1 MNSNNLFG
9 NLTHY
14 NTFVHRMDA
23 RLKLFIMIVL
33 MVACFLPYGISNY
46 IDNSENVISSSYY
59 SNQFMVLGLVAVVI
73 LTLMAFAKVNI
84 LSFIKSM
91 GAMWFMMIFLLV
103 IMVFIPK
110 TGDTRIYYVMHD
122 FDNGYVIFWD
132 GLLQCAQIFLR
143 LILMIGLTMVLTTT
157 TPPMQITYAFEWYLT
172 PLRLF
177 HFPTQVVSMILSL
190 ALRMIPTILDE
201 SQRIMK
207 AQRSRGVDFERGFV
221 ASKIKSIVTLIV
233 PLLVSC
239 FARSEQLSL
248 AMYAR
253 GYDPYAKRS
262 KYRVLKFH
270 FLDLLSLIGCLLIIA
285 LFITLCVLSQVYKI
299 NYIEQWFGISGAR

>member
-46 IDNSENVISSSYY
+46 IDESGKVINSSFY
-59 SNQFMVLGLVAVVI
+59 SNQFFVLGLVAIVI
-73 LTLMAFAKVNI
+73 IALMAFARVNI
-84 LSFIKSM
+84 FSFIKSM
-91 GAMWFMMIFLLV
+91 GAMWFMMIFLLI

-110 TGDTRIYYVMHD
+110 TGDTRIYYVMYD
-122 FDNGYVIFWD
+122 FGNGYVIFWD
-132 GLLQCAQIFLR
+132 GFLQCAQIFLR

-157 TPPMQITYAFEWYLT
+157 TPPMQITYAFERYLT
-172 PLRLF
+172 PLRIF

-207 AQRSRGVDFERGFV
+207 AQRSRGVEFDRGFIS
-221 ASKIKSIVTLIV
+221 AKIKSIVTLIV

-262 KYRVLKFH
+262 KYRVLQFH
-270 FLDLLSLIGCLLIIA
+270 FVDLLCLIGSLLVIA
-285 LFITLCVLSQVYKI
+285 LFITLCVLSQAYKV
-299 NYIEQWFGISGAR
+299 NFMEQWFGVIGAW